1 MRIYELAKELGI
13 ENSRDIVNFLSTADV
28 EYKASS
34 GLTEEEAERVR
45 EKFGKKKGTDR
56 KVADNEKNPE
66 KKPEQREENKTAQAK
81 AADDKQKKTRTF
93 FHFDFRQ
100 SGNAGHSGAFTGNRQ
115 GSGRKNS
122 DRSAGRKNGGAKPAA
137 RRPITAKQRAA
148 MEEEQERTAPVKEAK
163 ELTQEE
169 MLEQIRSRNAK
180 AAALNQ
186 ESQET
191 AKEAKP
197 VSEKAAAAEETKA
210 PVQSEAEKPKAAEA
224 VVEPKAVS
232 EPAAATAEKKA
243 AAEAEHKEG
252 RAPKAQAAAP
262 EKAKEPA
269 KPVKEEKP
277 KTEPAA
283 KEVKSEAAPTGKP
296 SDDLKVGQNV
306 FAQMRELQKARQSA
320 RTGNSERR
328 SGDRNGGYRRNSYSG
343 QGGYNR
349 NGGERNGQG
358 NRERGSY
365 SGGYSRGG
373 QGSSQSGFRSRNTS
387 GQGGFR
393 GNDRQEGGYNKDRAP
408 QGRGFGAN
416 SRPGAPKRQ
425 GAAESGFGAA
435 SRPEAKNYSRRRDN
449 HKREEILDDEKENLT
464 ALTKQSHK
472 KQQKKK
478 EEDSIRTITVP
489 ASITLSDFADLLKV
503 PAAELVKKLFL
514 SGKAVTINDEIDYDT
529 AEQLALEYNCLCEKE
544 IVKDPIEELLKEPEE
559 DPKDLKP
566 RPPVV
571 CVMGHVDHGKTSL
584 LDYIRKSHVTEK
596 ESGGI
601 TQAIGAYTVKTKS
614 GRQIT
619 FLDTPGHEAFT
630 AMRMRGAQATDI
642 AVLVVAADDGV
653 MPQTIEAINHAK
665 AANVTIIVAV
675 NKIDKP
681 NANVE
686 KVKQELVEYGLV
698 ATDWGGDTEFCPV
711 SAKTG
716 EGVDDLLETIMLTA
730 DILDLRANPDRDAR
744 GIVIEAQLSKGR
756 GPVATV
762 LVQKG
767 TLHVGDFAAAGEHYG
782 RVRAMTNDKNKRVRE
797 AGPSVPVEIQGLNG
811 VPNAGE
817 VLKAFDTERE
827 ARSFAETFITQGK
840 KQLVEESKKRVSLE
854 DLFSQI
860 KAGKVKELNLIV
872 KADVQG
878 SVEAVKQSLLK
889 LSNDEVVV
897 KVIHAG
903 VGNINESDVILASAS
918 NAIIIG
924 FNVKPENQAK
934 AAADEENVDI
944 RLYTVIYNAIED
956 VQDALKGML
965 EQIYE
970 EKIMGHAEIRQIF
983 KASGVGNIAGALV
996 TDGRITSKSTAR
1008 IFRGKDKIFEGKIS
1022 SLKRFKDEAKEVK
1035 AGLECGIVFENFGGF
1050 AEGDT
1055 VEASEMVEVPRK

>member
-34 GLTEEEAERVR
+34 GLTDEEAQRVR

-66 KKPEQREENKTAQAK
+66 KKPEQREENKTQQAK

-100 SGNAGHSGAFTGNRQ
+100 SGNAGHSGAFTGGRQ
-115 GSGRKNS
+115 GSGRKTTS
-122 DRSAGRKNGGAKPAA
+122 DRSTGRRNTGAKPAA

-186 ESQET
+186 ESDQT
-191 AKEAKP
+191 AKEAKTEGMTAP
-197 VSEKAAAAEETKA
+197 AVEKPAETSAKPAKEPEKAAVSEARTETVKETEHREENAAKESSPA
-210 PVQSEAEKPKAAEA
+210 AEKPSKPETPVKA
-224 VVEPKAVS
+224 
-232 EPAAATAEKKA
+232 
-243 AAEAEHKEG
+243 
-252 RAPKAQAAAP
+252 
-262 EKAKEPA
+262 EKAKTKPA
-269 KPVKEEKP
+269 P
-277 KTEPAA
+277 

-306 FAQMRELQKARQSA
+306 FAQMRELQKARQNSRSSA
-320 RTGNSERR
+320 SDRR
-328 SGDRNGGYRRNSYSG
+328 SGERTGSYRRNGNSG
-343 QGGYNR
+343 QGSYSR
-349 NGGERNGQG
+349 GGSDRNGQG
-358 NRERGSY
+358 GRSSY
-365 SGGYSRGG
+365 SSYSHNG
-373 QGSSQSGFRSRNTS
+373 QGSSQGGYRGRNSS
-387 GQGGFR
+387 GQSSFR

-408 QGRGFGAN
+408 QGRGFGAG
-416 SRPGAPKRQ
+416 SRPGSAKKNTE
-425 GAAESGFGAA
+425 GGFGAS
-435 SRPEAKNYSRRRDN
+435 SRPEAKNYSRRREN
-449 HKREEILDDEKENLT
+449 RKREEILDDEKENLT

-478 EEDSIRTITVP
+478 EEDSIRTIIVP
-489 ASITLSDFADLLKV
+489 ASVTVTDFADMLKV

-544 IVKDPIEELLKEPEE
+544 VVKDPIEELLKEPEE

-614 GRQIT
+614 NRQIT

-716 EGVDDLLETIMLTA
+716 QGVDDLLETIMLTA

-965 EQIYE
+965 EPIYE

-996 TDGRITSKSTAR
+996 TDGRITAKSTAR
-1008 IFRGKDKIFEGKIS
+1008 VFRGKDKIFEGKIA

>member
-66 KKPEQREENKTAQAK
+66 KKPEQREENKTQQAK

-100 SGNAGHSGAFTGNRQ
+100 SGNANHSGAFTGGRQ
-115 GSGRKNS
+115 AGGRKSS
-122 DRSAGRKNGGAKPAA
+122 DRSGIRKNGGAKPAA

-148 MEEEQERTAPVKEAK
+148 MEEEQERTAPVKEAR

-169 MLEQIRSRNAK
+169 MLEQIRNRNAK

-186 ESQET
+186 ESEPAVKET
-191 AKEAKP
+191 KP
-197 VSEKAAAAEETKA
+197 AADKTAAEHTKVQEAAKKPQEQQAREPEREAASA
-210 PVQSEAEKPKAAEA
+210 PEK
-224 VVEPKAVS
+224 S
-232 EPAAATAEKKA
+232 EPAAEKAPQRQEEQHHKEAEP
-243 AAEAEHKEG
+243 AAEAHREQERTARPEK
-252 RAPKAQAAAP
+252 
-262 EKAKEPA
+262 EKAKQQ
-269 KPVKEEKP
+269 
-277 KTEPAA
+277 AA

-306 FAQMRELQKARQSA
+306 FAQMRELQKARQSS
-320 RTGNSERR
+320 RSTGSDRR
-328 SGDRNGGYRRNSYSG
+328 NSGDRNGSYRRNGSQG
-343 QGGYNR
+343 QGGYSR
-349 NGGERNGQG
+349 GGNDRNGQG
-358 NRERGSY
+358 NRDRSTY
-365 SGGYSRGG
+365 SGGYSRNG
-373 QGSSQSGFRSRNTS
+373 QGSSQGGYRGR
-387 GQGGFR
+387 QGGFR
-393 GNDRQEGGYNKDRAP
+393 GNDRQEGGYNKDRAA
-408 QGRGFGAN
+408 QGRSFGAG
-416 SRPGAPKRQ
+416 SRPGAAKKM
-425 GAAESGFGAA
+425 SGEGGFAA
-435 SRPEAKNYSRRRDN
+435 SARPEAKNYSRRREN
-449 HKREEILDDEKENLT
+449 HKKEEILDDEKENLT
-464 ALTKQSHK
+464 VLAKQSHK

-489 ASITLSDFADLLKV
+489 ASVSLSDFADMLKV

-544 IVKDPIEELLKEPEE
+544 VVKDPIEELLKEPEE
-559 DPKDLKP
+559 DPKDLVP

-614 GRQIT
+614 NRQIT

-827 ARSFAETFITQGK
+827 ARSFSETFITQGK

-934 AAADEENVDI
+934 TAADEENVDI

-965 EQIYE
+965 EPIYE

-996 TDGRITSKSTAR
+996 TDGRITAKSTAR
-1008 IFRGKDKIFEGKIS
+1008 VFRGKDKIFEGKIA

>member
-1 MRIYELAKELGI
+1 MRVYELAKELGI
-13 ENSRDIVNFLSTADV
+13 ENSREIVDFLSTADV

-66 KKPEQREENKTAQAK
+66 QKPEQKTVNKQQQAK

-100 SGNAGHSGAFTGNRQ
+100 SGNHSGAFTGKNT
-115 GSGRKNS
+115 GARKTS
-122 DRSAGRKNGGAKPAA
+122 DRPGKKGTASRPQVK
-137 RRPITAKQRAA
+137 RPITAKQRAA
-148 MEEEQERTAPVKEAK
+148 MEEEQERNTQPAREGKV
-163 ELTQEE
+163 LTQEE
-169 MLEQIRSRNAK
+169 MLQQIRSRNAK

-186 ESQET
+186 EKAEKPQET
-191 AKEAKP
+191 KQMAAKAPEAAQKAAQAEAARAEEKKAEVKPAEKQAPEAAKTEQPADKAAEAPEAKKTVKAETP
-197 VSEKAAAAEETKA
+197 EKPKTPAPAAEAQEK
-210 PVQSEAEKPKAAEA
+210 AEKPKAAA
-224 VVEPKAVS
+224 
-232 EPAAATAEKKA
+232 PAKKA
-243 AAEAEHKEG
+243 AKE
-252 RAPKAQAAAP
+252 
-262 EKAKEPA
+262 
-269 KPVKEEKP
+269 
-277 KTEPAA
+277 
-283 KEVKSEAAPTGKP
+283 EAAPTGKP
-296 SDDLKVGQNV
+296 SDELKVGQNV
-306 FAQMRELQKARQSA
+306 FAQMREMQKARQAS
-320 RTGNSERR
+320 RSSERR
-328 SGDRNGGYRRNSYSG
+328 NDRGNGNYRGRQNNGRPAGERTGQGSRERGSY

-349 NGGERNGQG
+349 GERSGQ
-358 NRERGSY
+358 S
-365 SGGYSRGG
+365 SGT
-373 QGSSQSGFRSRNTS
+373 FRSRS
-387 GQGGFR
+387 SQGQGFR

-408 QGRGFGAN
+408 QGRSFGNA
-416 SRPGAPKRQ
+416 SRSGARKQ
-425 GAAESGFGAA
+425 TGEAGSFAS
-435 SRPEAKNYSRRRDN
+435 SRPEAKNYSRRKEN
-449 HKREEILDDEKENLT
+449 HKREEILDDEKENLS
-464 ALTKQSHK
+464 ALTKQNHK

-478 EEDSIRTITVP
+478 EEDTIRTITVP
-489 ASITLSDFADLLKV
+489 AEITLSDFADLLKV

-698 ATDWGGDTEFCPV
+698 ATDWGGETEFCPV

-889 LSNDEVVV
+889 LSNEEVVV

-965 EQIYE
+965 EPVYE
-970 EKIMGHAEIRQIF
+970 EQVMGHAEIRQIF

-996 TDGRITSKSTAR
+996 TDGRITAKSTAR
-1008 IFRGKDKIFEGKIS
+1008 VFRGKDKIFEGKIA

-1050 AEGDT
+1050 TEGDT
-1055 VEASEMVEVPRK
+1055 VEAYEMVEVPRK